1 MPNLKSSKKD
11 MIRSRRRRVRNQAW
25 RSRVKTAVRS
35 AREAIAVSDPAAAI
49 ESTRAACRL
58 LDKAATKGSIHRRQ
72 AVRRKARLARRLAK
86 TASSPGS

>member
-25 RSRVKTAVRS
+25 KSRVKTAVRS
-35 AREAIAVSDPAAAI
+35 AREAIAGGDQTVAT
-49 ESTRAACRL
+49 EVTRTACRL
-58 LDKAATKGSIHRRQ
+58 LDKAATKGAVHKRQ

-86 TASSPGS
+86 AASA